1 VVTKLRVTDDT
12 GGTPPTNL
20 IRPIGVP
27 GIKDDDRPLG
37 TTNLRDKTM
46 EPVLTRDDAED
57 AAYV

>member
-12 GGTPPTNL
+12 GGTPPRNL
-20 IRPIGVP
+20 IRPIGVS

-37 TTNLRDKTM
+37 TTNLRDKGHGTG
-46 EPVLTRDDAED
+46 PHADDAEA